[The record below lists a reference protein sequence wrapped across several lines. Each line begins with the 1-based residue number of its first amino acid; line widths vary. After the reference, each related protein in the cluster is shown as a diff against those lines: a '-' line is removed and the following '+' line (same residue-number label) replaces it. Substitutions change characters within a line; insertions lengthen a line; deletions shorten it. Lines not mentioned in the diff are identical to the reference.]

1 MSLRR
6 ETPCDF
12 GPCPY
17 NAEQHGQCEYW
28 CGDPRPEDEMGLWE
42 EDFDEDKDW
51 EEHSGYSYSQN
62 NPPIPIGPIAVWEEY
77 DEALADANEVL
88 GWDE

>member
-1 MSLRR
+1 MSLRC

-28 CGDPRPEDEMGLWE
+28 CGDPRPEDEMGLWG
-42 EDFDEDKDW
+42 D
-51 EEHSGYSYSQN
+51 
-62 NPPIPIGPIAVWEEY
+62 Y
-77 DEALADANEVL
+77 DDDLFPADEVL